1 MRLHVDDFGCVPDGR
16 VLERVAIAAGS
27 AVLTNP
33 DGGLRETD
41 VGKNIAVP
49 GAADLVATI
58 ARLVD
63 RKDVENASMTAGQ
76 TTLTA
81 SFTNPSEG
89 FRASLH
95 TGHRIVVDGA
105 GPAGQPLLT
114 DVLEVVNPTTLRLA
128 EAAST
133 TVAGVKA
140 TLNRPDFVGLS
151 NYARRSVTTVSV
163 DLGDRLINDARMTI
177 GGRGLESQTAK
188 FSLLDLR
195 NRTVVTIQA
204 AGLFVTTIQSVDS
217 STQATLAAPAQRA
230 VTEQDQVLADVWK
243 TDSRPGLELL
253 LASLGNQNIESAEI
267 HFGPGVYDF
276 TRTPV
281 AAGARQAAI
290 GLRGLRNLTF
300 RGSGPGATV
309 LRLMPNQDLNTDTH
323 VIETIECRNL
333 TFRDLSVHGAYLT
346 LGNAVEQMHGIL
358 INEGSEEIAVQR
370 VRVFQ
375 SAGDGIRFL
384 GRSDRKVRKIW
395 VEGCRF
401 IQNKRTGV
409 GFQRGVEFVWVR
421 NCYIEMT
428 APSTDQCVDF
438 EPTGGGPGNIVAPTD
453 IIIESNVLVHELR
466 GVAVAISGISG
477 NDPTRRVRF
486 ANNIVLGGEVFCTD
500 VAELTIQNNVVLVP
514 ASDRPGQILL
524 NLQRGGDSVLITGN
538 LLISEHNET
547 PGVINLS
554 EVNNRQVSRTLVAGN
569 LCVTPAGQGIRV
581 TGSDDV
587 AVEGNMLVA
596 TGPCT
601 RGVHVQSETSAVNG
615 ISVRNN
621 DIVVKDS
628 GSWATGILFS
638 GVEIHHVCTVGNSLR
653 GATNGIEFAGSG
665 FRQTPVCALNRTEG
679 DVASPIVGLGRL
691 PEQAIVV
698 GGAASRGGSTPGSG
712 AGRFLV
718 GQGNPEGK
726 VIGNVGDVYQRVD
739 PQPGPRLF
747 VKESDEQ
754 PNTGWSAT

>member
-27 AVLTNP
+27 AVLTDP

-49 GAADLVATI
+49 GAADLLATI

-63 RKDVENASMTAGQ
+63 RKDVDSASMIAGQ
-76 TTLTA
+76 ATLTA
-81 SFTNPSEG
+81 SFTSPSER
-89 FRASLH
+89 FRADLH
-95 TGHRIVVDGA
+95 TGHRIVVDEA

-128 EAAST
+128 NAAST
-133 TVAGVKA
+133 TVAGVAA
-140 TLNRPDFVGLS
+140 TLNRPDRVGLS
-151 NYARRSVTTVSV
+151 NHARRSVTDITV
-163 DLGDRLINDARMTI
+163 DLGDRVIDDARMTI
-177 GGRGLESQTAK
+177 GGRGLESETAR
-188 FSLLDLR
+188 FSRLDLDL
-195 NRTVVTIQA
+195 NEDVTIQA

-230 VTEQDQVLADVWK
+230 VEEVLADVWK

-253 LASLGNQNIESAEI
+253 LASLGSQNIESAEI
-267 HFGPGVYDF
+267 RFGSGVYDF
-276 TRTPV
+276 TRIPRTP
-281 AAGARQAAI
+281 GAQPAAI
-290 GLRGLRNLTF
+290 GLRGLRNLAL

-309 LRLMPNQDLNTDTH
+309 LRLMPAQDLNTDTH
-323 VIETIECRNL
+323 VIETIDCRNL

-358 INEGSEEIAVQR
+358 VNEGSEEIAVQR

-384 GRSDRKVRKIW
+384 GRPGRKVRKIW

-409 GFQRGVEFVWVR
+409 SFQRGVEFVWVR

-438 EPTGGGPGNIVAPTD
+438 EPSGGRPPNIVAPTD
-453 IIIESNVLVHELR
+453 IIIESNVLVHEPR
-466 GVAVAISGISG
+466 GVAVAISGVRG
-477 NDPTRRVRF
+477 TDPTRRVKF
-486 ANNIVLGGEVFCTD
+486 ADNILLGGEVFCTD

-514 ASDRPGQILL
+514 ESDRPGRILL

-538 LLISEHNET
+538 LLISEHDET
-547 PGVINLS
+547 TGVINLS
-554 EVNNRQVSRTLVAGN
+554 EVRNRQVSRVLVAGN

-596 TGPCT
+596 TGACT
-601 RGVHVQSETSAVNG
+601 QGVHVQSETSAVNG

-621 DIVVKDS
+621 EIIVRDS

-638 GVEIHHVCTVGNSLR
+638 GVEIQHVSAVGNSMR
-653 GATNGIEFAGSG
+653 GAINGIEFSGSG

-679 DVASPIVGLGRL
+679 DIASPLVGLGGL

-698 GGAASRGGSTPGSG
+698 GGAASRGGSSPGSG

-718 GQGNPEGK
+718 GQDSPEGT

-739 PQPGPRLF
+739 PEPGPRLF

-754 PNTGWSAT
+754 PNTGWSAK

>member
-27 AVLTNP
+27 AVLANP

-63 RKDVENASMTAGQ
+63 GKDVENASMTAGQ

-81 SFTNPSEG
+81 SFTNPSER

-95 TGHRIVVDGA
+95 TGHRIVVTGA

-128 EAAST
+128 DAAST
-133 TVAGVKA
+133 TMAGVKA

-151 NYARRSVTTVSV
+151 NYARRSVTNVSV
-163 DLGDRLINDARMTI
+163 DLGNRLIDDARMTI
-177 GGRGLESQTAK
+177 GSRGLESQAAK
-188 FSLLDLR
+188 FSLLDLDK
-195 NRTVVTIQA
+195 VVTIQA

-230 VTEQDQVLADVWK
+230 VTEQDQVLADAWK

-253 LASLGNQNIESAEI
+253 LASLDSQNIESAEI

-323 VIETIECRNL
+323 VIETIDCRNL

-438 EPTGGGPGNIVAPTD
+438 EPSGSGAPTD
-453 IIIESNVLVHELR
+453 IIIESNVLVHQLR
-466 GVAVAISGISG
+466 AVAVAISGISG

-500 VAELTIQNNVVLVP
+500 VAELTIQHNVVLVP
-514 ASDRPGQILL
+514 ASDRPGRILL
-524 NLQRGGDSVLITGN
+524 NLQRGGDSVLITEN

-547 PGVINLS
+547 PGVINLG

-601 RGVHVQSETSAVNG
+601 QGLHVQSETSAVNE

-621 DIVVKDS
+621 DIIVKDL

-638 GVEIHHVCTVGNSLR
+638 GDEIHHVSAVGNSMR
-653 GATNGIEFAGSG
+653 GAINGIEFSGSG

-679 DVASPIVGLGRL
+679 DVANPLVGLGQL

-698 GGAASRGGSTPGSG
+698 GGAASRGGSSPGSG

-754 PNTGWSAT
+754 PNTGWSAK